1 MEVIKMYTN
10 KKILILGGAKSGV
23 AVAKLLSKNNRV
35 TLTDL
40 NKLSKEDTKELTEL
54 GVKIIITKNQVDLI
68 SPTFDMIVK
77 NPGIMPDHPLIKKA
91 KEYKIPVTNEI
102 EVAYHYLPSDVFI
115 IGITGSN
122 GKTTVTTMVYEILK
136 KMGKKVHLAGNIG
149 IPLSSIVKNIKS
161 GSTLVIEISD
171 HQLLDIVDF
180 KTDISLLTNVVKTHI
195 DYHKTFNNYKD
206 AKRKIFNKHT
216 PLDLSILNNTNKE
229 SLTLVD
235 KIKSKKIYFNNDENF
250 FDEEYIYINNKKII
264 KLEDIKIVGKHNY
277 ENILSA
283 LLILNEF
290 YLDKELIQEYLSK
303 FKGVEH
309 RIEFVKEKKGIKYY
323 NDSKSTNPTSA
334 ITALN
339 TFKDPIHLI
348 LGGKNTEQNFRELNN
363 YLDNVKC
370 IYAIGELENII
381 CDYALSQNIKCIKC
395 KTIKT
400 AVRKIKESKLLESGD
415 IVLLSP
421 AAQSLDQFKNFEL
434 RGLEFKKRIK
444 EI

>member
-1 MEVIKMYTN
+1 MYMN

-23 AVAKLLSKNNRV
+23 AAAKLLSKDNKV

-40 NKLSKEDTKELTEL
+40 NKLSKEDTQSLREL
-54 GVKIIITKNQVDLI
+54 GVKIVITKNQVDLI
-68 SPTFDMIVK
+68 SPTYDLIVK
-77 NPGIMPDHPLIKKA
+77 NPGIMPHAPVIKKA

-102 EVAYHYLPSDVFI
+102 EVGYHYLPNDVFI

-149 IPLSSIVKNIKS
+149 IPLTSIVKNIKG

-195 DYHKTFNNYKD
+195 DYHETFKNYKE

-216 PLDLSILNNTNKE
+216 PLDIAVLNKTDKE
-229 SLTLVD
+229 SLIITE
-235 KIKSKKIYFNNDENF
+235 KIKSNKKYFNSEENY
-250 FDEEYIYINNKKII
+250 FDDEYIYLNKEKLI
-264 KLEDIKIVGKHNY
+264 KLEDVKIVGNHNY
-277 ENILSA
+277 ENILST
-283 LLILNEF
+283 LLILNEI
-290 YLDKELIQEYLSK
+290 YLDKEIIKEYLSK

-323 NDSKSTNPTSA
+323 NDSKATNPTST
-334 ITALN
+334 ITALK
-339 TFKDPIHLI
+339 TFKQPIHLI
-348 LGGKNTEQNFRELNN
+348 LGGKNTRQNFKELNN
-363 YLDNVKC
+363 YLENVKC
-370 IYAIGELENII
+370 IYAIGETENII
-381 CDYALSQNIKCIKC
+381 YEYALSRNVKCIKC
-395 KTIKT
+395 KTIKN
-400 AVRKIKESKLLESGD
+400 AVKKIKESKLLETGD
-415 IVLLSP
+415 VVLLSP

-434 RGLEFKKRIK
+434 RGLEFKKRV
-444 EI
+444 EEL